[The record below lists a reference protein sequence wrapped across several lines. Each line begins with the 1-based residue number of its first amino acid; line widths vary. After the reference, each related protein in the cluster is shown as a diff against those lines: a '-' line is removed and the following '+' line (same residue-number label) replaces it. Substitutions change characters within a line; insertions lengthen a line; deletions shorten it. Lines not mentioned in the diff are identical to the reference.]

1 MDIKHKLEV
10 FFMVFGIIFLAELGD
25 KTQLAVLTLSVK
37 TKSPFW
43 VFLGASL
50 ALIVLSF
57 IGAYLG
63 EVLTRY
69 IPRDIFEKIVGLIF
83 IIVGILTIFKK

>member
-1 MDIKHKLEV
+1 MEIKHKLEV

-50 ALIVLSF
+50 ALTVLSF